1 MTILARARAMRVP
14 ASHQR
19 KPRSAARDAGEAV
32 GEVSRRPVTRCA
44 NRGADVGSRSVTCK
58 GHAESGTTCRGKAP
72 RIAKASSASRR
83 TEWKRSGGPHGFS
96 PPLTTR
102 KHGARP
108 SRGRRQGCQRL
119 VAFSGFVIGTNTPA
133 RTRAIRQSD
142 SGVVKRSIPRS
153 DGRDARGRRCTQD
166 ARETE
171 CFDDEPG
178 EQASTGARW
187 LSVGWQKSVG
197 RILRS

>member
-1 MTILARARAMRVP
+1 V
-14 ASHQR
+14 Q
-19 KPRSAARDAGEAV
+19 
-32 GEVSRRPVTRCA
+32 
-44 NRGADVGSRSVTCK
+44 NRGAGVGSRSVTCK

-83 TEWKRSGGPHGFS
+83 AEWKRSGGPRGFL

-102 KHGARP
+102 KMARDF
-108 SRGRRQGCQRL
+108 GREATGVSEVGRS
-119 VAFSGFVIGTNTPA
+119 FSDFVIGTNTPA
-133 RTRAIRQSD
+133 RTGTIRRSD

-153 DGRDARGRRCTQD
+153 DGRDARGHRCTQD

-178 EQASTGARW
+178 AGEYGCSLVECWVAEIGQTHLTIVNLGESQDEPSCTT
-187 LSVGWQKSVG
+187 
-197 RILRS
+197 